1 MRNLL
6 LTTLFLSS
14 IALAQQRTT
23 RVDEASLI
31 RDEPGNP
38 ILLNTN
44 KLAEPTSGAAQH
56 QQTDL
61 DFLKERAEV
70 STNTPLSIGK
80 CGGFSCPDETDAA
93 CLASGDKVCPGS
105 AKCVD
110 DHATCFDEYMCESG
124 EGFVCASKFDDV
136 LNELKK
142 VVNLHDELALENV
155 ALRERRLEQKN
166 CVLNSSTLNDAKR
179 CVR

>member
-1 MRNLL
+1 MRHLL

-14 IALAQQRTT
+14 IALAQQGTT

-38 ILLNTN
+38 ILLQTN

-80 CGGFSCPDETDAA
+80 CGGFSCP
-93 CLASGDKVCPGS
+93 
-105 AKCVD
+105 
-110 DHATCFDEYMCESG
+110 ESG
-124 EGFVCASKFDDV
+124 HITVTGANASTAEGIYNGDDTMTIKANGV
-136 LNELKK
+136 
-142 VVNLHDELALENV
+142 VVNAS
-155 ALRERRLEQKN
+155 AP
-166 CVLNSSTLNDAKR
+166 CYY
-179 CVR
+179 